1 MLRYNRTSR
10 APRCR
15 PVQNRER
22 NVTDPVLYAVR
33 DGIAVLT
40 VENPPVNAL
49 GQGVRAG
56 LIAGLDKAD
65 ADPAVSAAVII
76 GDGQRSEEHTSE
88 LQSLMRNSYAVFC
101 LKKKKNKTLNSNRQ
115 TQDT

>member
-22 NVTDPVLYAVR
+22 NVTYPVLYAVR

-40 VENPPVNAL
+40 VENPPVNSLA
-49 GQGVRAG
+49 QGVRAG

-65 ADPAVSAAVII
+65 AAPAVSAALII
-76 GDGQRSEEHTSE
+76 GGGVGRASCRERGLECESFLVGAE
-88 LQSLMRNSYAVFC
+88 SL
-101 LKKKKNKTLNSNRQ
+101 
-115 TQDT
+115 